1 MPYGRAF
8 DRPRTRWQAAVMI
21 EAPRSNPASTIPG
34 ASHAQYA
41 LRALCAMLVALGLA
55 FAGCADLRSPESNA
69 GTTAGPPVLPG
80 SATPAI
86 LALIDDVGFERPQ
99 ADGLVVDS
107 AQIQRDRVR
116 FEVHAAAAVDA
127 PALATLTLL
136 PIEAAEAA
144 DARSTSFALRV
155 APGAAPRAGPLLLRL
170 VQSVQTRDHG
180 GLYARPTVPAPGPTP
195 LQRALAFDLRL
206 LQGALAALAAA
217 LLGSLVV
224 ARRRGAR
231 LRWPKV
237 EVRVTHLLPAALQ
250 CTIFAYWSLYW
261 RDLGPRVVPMIAM
274 ELVAALLFDAIV
286 ELWTARRW
294 VVSSGALPIVLS
306 TNLFV
311 VFEPGAVGLTLA
323 ALTLALL
330 SRRWIRSGDR
340 HVFNPS
346 VFGLTLV
353 GCATLV
359 APQLG
364 YGDTAYEFSLAPN
377 ATELVLVLATIVQL
391 RLPLVLVSFGAF
403 AGLLLASKAIGGVAF
418 EPTWAPIALVLTL
431 LVTDPATIPRRPA
444 TRLLFG
450 LCAGASMRVAGE
462 VMHGVFALDNF
473 AKVTGVFVA
482 NAGAVL
488 ALRLRV
494 GSGRWPRLEALLARL
509 DALLDPRWNLG
520 HVALWWLLMGS
531 RLLLT
536 DVKAEALDHS
546 AGIGA
551 LHVQNG
557 TPFVRPGADG
567 LAHCADNP
575 MFCAGFSW
583 ATEARC
589 WISGQPGGAC
599 GPGPPG
605 HALPS
610 RGHNSR
616 VLPRPGPGRGDWFG
630 GS

>member
-1 MPYGRAF
+1 
-8 DRPRTRWQAAVMI
+8 MI
-21 EAPRSNPASTIPG
+21 EAPRPNLASTI
-34 ASHAQYA
+34 A
-41 LRALCAMLVALGLA
+41 RALLALVAAACVISVGCSG
-55 FAGCADLRSPESNA
+55 AGAPPAASAASA
-69 GTTAGPPVLPG
+69 ASAAPPVLPG
-80 SATPAI
+80 TAAPAI

-116 FEVHAAAAVDA
+116 FEVHAADAVDG

-136 PIEAAEAA
+136 PVEAAEAS

-155 APGAAPRAGPLLLRL
+155 APGADTRAAPLLQRL
-170 VQSVQTRDHG
+170 VQSVQRRDRG
-180 GLYARPTVPAPGPTP
+180 DLYARPTVVVAAAAPI
-195 LQRALAFDLRL
+195 D
-206 LQGALAALAAA
+206 GALAWDVRLLLGTLASLALA
-217 LLGSLVV
+217 LLASLAV
-224 ARRRGAR
+224 AWRRGVA
-231 LRWPKV
+231 LGWPKV

-261 RDLGPRVVPMIAM
+261 RDLGPRVVPLIAM
-274 ELVAALLFDAIV
+274 ELVAALLFDALV

-482 NAGAVL
+482 NASTVA
-488 ALRLRV
+488 ALWL
-494 GSGRWPRLEALLARL
+494 GRRAGPWPRLEALLARI
-509 DALLDPRWNLG
+509 DALLAPRWNQL

-536 DVKAEALDHS
+536 DVKASALDHS
-546 AGIGA
+546 PGIGA

-575 MFCAGFSW
+575 MFCEGFSW

-599 GPGPPG
+599 GPGPRG

-630 GS
+630 G